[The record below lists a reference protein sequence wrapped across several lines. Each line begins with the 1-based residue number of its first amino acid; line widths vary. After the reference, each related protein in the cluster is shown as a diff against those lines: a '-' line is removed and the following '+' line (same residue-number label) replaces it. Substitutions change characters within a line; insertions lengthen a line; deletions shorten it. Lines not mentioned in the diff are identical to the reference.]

1 MFEALEDSGVTLACV
16 PLSWFFHSFPPRDYT
31 QKKKHPVF
39 TECFSI
45 WRSQYRIALIQWATA
60 WPTRT
65 PGQQS
70 KLWRGSYDSG
80 MAGAEGF
87 EPSARGFGVDVEK
100 ASTDI
105 HQLVFRM
112 VEPFVF
118 PNGTHQ
124 KILMIY

>member
-1 MFEALEDSGVTLACV
+1 M
-16 PLSWFFHSFPPRDYT
+16 

-45 WRSQYRIALIQWATA
+45 WQSQNRIALILWATS
-60 WPTRT
+60 WPKRT
-65 PGQQS
+65 LGPQS
-70 KLWRGSYDSG
+70 RLWRGSYDSG

-100 ASTDI
+100 ASADI
-105 HQLVFRM
+105 YQPNFRT

-118 PNGTHQ
+118 S
-124 KILMIY
+124 KLASR